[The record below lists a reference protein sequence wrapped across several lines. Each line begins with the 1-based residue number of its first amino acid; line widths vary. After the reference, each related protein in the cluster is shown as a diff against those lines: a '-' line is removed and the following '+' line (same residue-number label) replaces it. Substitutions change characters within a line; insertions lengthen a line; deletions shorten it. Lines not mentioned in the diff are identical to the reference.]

1 MPPSA
6 TATRPLRVHLTSLG
20 CPKNR
25 VDSERLLGRLG
36 EQVAPTEDMAEA
48 DLVLINTCGFIEP
61 AVEESLR
68 CIIEAAEVISEV
80 EPRPLFA
87 VAGCLVGRYGE
98 AGLAPDLPEV
108 DVWLNLKDMAA
119 WPERLAQAL
128 ARQETAPAPALREYR
143 RLSTAPAAYLK
154 ISEGCNHG
162 CSFCTIPSIRGKLVS
177 RAPEELVHEARS
189 MLAQGAREL
198 VIVGQDVT
206 AYGKDAGLAYGLPD
220 LLARLLELPG
230 LDWLRLMYL
239 YPAGITKEL
248 LGFIASATSASG
260 PQLLPYFDMPLQHA
274 HPTVLKAMGRPFAQ
288 DPRRVVDAI
297 RSVLPGAALR
307 TSLIVGFPGE
317 GEAEYA
323 ALMDFVEQTR
333 FNHLGVFAYCAE
345 EGTPAA
351 GMAGQVPPEVREARR
366 EALMTRQREIS
377 RELLEAHVGEELEVL
392 VETASP
398 EWPGL
403 HLGRV
408 WFQAPEVDGVTYIS
422 GDGVVPG
429 ALVRARIEE
438 AKEYDLVALA

>member
-1 MPPSA
+1 MTVATPPSP
-6 TATRPLRVHLTSLG
+6 RPLRVHMTSLG

-36 EQVAPTEDMAEA
+36 EQAVPTEDMAAA
-48 DLVLINTCGFIEP
+48 DLVFINTCGFIEP

-87 VAGCLVGRYGE
+87 VAGCLVGRYGQ
-98 AGLAPDLPEV
+98 AQLAPDLPEV
-108 DVWLNLKDMAA
+108 DVWLDLAA
-119 WPERLAQAL
+119 MDQWPALVAQAL
-128 ARQETAPAPALREYR
+128 TRRAAAPVPELREYR

-162 CSFCTIPSIRGKLVS
+162 CSFCTIPSIRGRLAS
-177 RAPEELVHEARS
+177 RAPEELLHEARA

-206 AYGKDAGLAYGLPD
+206 AYGKDVGLAYGLPD
-220 LLARLLELPG
+220 LLSRLLELSG

-239 YPAGITKEL
+239 YPAGINKEL
-248 LGFIASATSASG
+248 LGFMASAG
-260 PQLLPYFDMPLQHA
+260 PTLLPYFDMPLQHA
-274 HPTVLKAMGRPFAQ
+274 HPAVLKAMGRPFAQ

-297 RSVLPGAALR
+297 RTVLPQAALR

-317 GEAEYA
+317 GASEFA
-323 ALMDFVEQTR
+323 ALQTFVEETR
-333 FNHLGVFAYCAE
+333 FQHLGVFAYCAE

-351 GMAGQVPPEVREARR
+351 EMPGQVPPAEREARR
-366 EALMTRQREIS
+366 ETLMALQREIS
-377 RELLEAHVGEELEVL
+377 HDLLEAHVGEEMDVL
-392 VETASP
+392 VEAASP

-408 WFQAPEVDGVTYIS
+408 WLQAPEVDGVTYVS
-422 GDGVVPG
+422 GDGVQPG
-429 ALVRARIEE
+429 AMVRARIEE